1 MAYEFCQ
8 IQFTANQWLTSETQT
23 RPGNVIS
30 RFNKWHKVR
39 PPSTHPRPGY
49 GQFFPFSIQCDLKF
63 NPRIKKNSI
72 KNNKKKKRCP
82 RIDQFNH
89 FFFCSSSSSSSCV
102 LVPIYF
108 LIMYFFFLLKLYFF
122 LLFLFLSYRPILL
135 TLNRIRIDWIF
146 GWIQGNYAP
155 FAIPRWLK
163 RNNFNWWNPTRLMRL
178 FYEILQA
185 NTRLLLQQSSNR
197 KLSKIDPV
205 QLIITLE
212 NDWF

>member
-89 FFFCSSSSSSSCV
+89 FFSALLLLLL
-102 LVPIYF
+102 LVFSFRFIF
-108 LIMYFFFLLKLYFF
+108 LLCIFFLVKVVFF

-155 FAIPRWLK
+155 FTIPRWLK

-178 FYEILQA
+178 FHEILQA
-185 NTRLLLQQSSNR
+185 NSRSFLQQSSNR
-197 KLSKIDPV
+197 KLSEIDPV
-205 QLIITLE
+205 
-212 NDWF
+212 